1 MLNASPRFY
10 WSIILFT
17 IFLQN
22 TTKCDSYFII
32 TKYDKVW
39 LLFYYKVRQNATI
52 ILLQNVIVLQQN
64 ATVSTNATTLFQ
76 NVTVIAKC
84 YLSCKMH
91 LYTWYIFPQNQ
102 LQLRLT
108 FSCPDLVIN
117 IYVSFS
123 HTCLCTPWAL
133 LIISD
138 IFECLMLPSLYLP
151 AQS

>member
-1 MLNASPRFY
+1 MHLPDFIDQLYFSPFSCKIRQNATVIS
-10 WSIILFT
+10 L
-17 IFLQN
+17 LQN
-22 TTKCDSYFII
+22 TAKCDCYFI
-32 TKYDKVW
+32 TKYDKMRQ
-39 LLFYYKVRQNATI
+39 LFYYKMWQFYNKMRQ
-52 ILLQNVIVLQQN
+52 LVQ
-64 ATVSTNATTLFQ
+64 NATTLFQ

-84 YLSCKMH
+84 YLSYKMH

-133 LIISD
+133 LILSD

>member
-1 MLNASPRFY
+1 MHLPHFIDQLYFSPFSCKMRQNATVVP
-10 WSIILFT
+10 L
-17 IFLQN
+17 LQN
-22 TTKCDSYFII
+22 ATKCDCYFI
-32 TKYDKVW
+32 TKYNKMRQ
-39 LLFYYKVRQNATI
+39 LFYYKMWQFYNKMRQ
-52 ILLQNVIVLQQN
+52 LVQ
-64 ATVSTNATTLFQ
+64 NATTLFQ

-84 YLSCKMH
+84 YLSYKMH
-91 LYTWYIFPQNQ
+91 LHTWYIFPQNQ

-133 LIISD
+133 LILSD

>member
-32 TKYDKVW
+32 TKYGKVW

-52 ILLQNVIVLQQN
+52 ILLQMWQFYNKMRQLVQ
-64 ATVSTNATTLFQ
+64 NATTLFQ

-84 YLSCKMH
+84 YLSYKMH
-91 LYTWYIFPQNQ
+91 LHTWYIFPQNQ

-133 LIISD
+133 LILSD